1 MEDAL
6 RHIYRLAETGDGWV
20 SNTAVA
26 TQLDVTRAT
35 VSSTFDALAARG
47 LVEREA
53 YRPVR
58 LTDAGQTAALDVVR
72 RHRLVETLLVETFEY
87 AMSEVDV
94 EADRLEHH
102 LSDRLCHE
110 IERTLG
116 MPSVDPHGDPI
127 PDAALDVE
135 EDNLVPLFDVDEA
148 SVVEVVRIPTRDDE
162 TLTELVSV
170 GVEPSAV
177 LTLTERT
184 PLGTVVVTVSETGR
198 QTTLPETVA
207 AAILVDPRDT

>member
-35 VSSTFDALAARG
+35 VSSTFDALATRG

-58 LTDAGQTAALDVVR
+58 LTEAGETAALDVVR
-72 RHRLVETLLVETFEY
+72 RHRLVETLLVEMFDY

-102 LSDRLCHE
+102 LSDRLCRE

-116 MPSVDPHGDPI
+116 MPSADPHGDPI

-135 EDNLVPLFDVDEA
+135 HGDLIPLFDVDEA
-148 SVVEVVRIPTRDDE
+148 AVVEVVRILLRDDE
-162 TLTELVSV
+162 TLDELVSV
-170 GVEPSAV
+170 GIEPSAV

-184 PLGTVVVTVSETGR
+184 PLGTVVVTVSGTDQ
-198 QTTLPETVA
+198 QTTLPEAVA
-207 AAILVDPRDT
+207 SAILVESGGG